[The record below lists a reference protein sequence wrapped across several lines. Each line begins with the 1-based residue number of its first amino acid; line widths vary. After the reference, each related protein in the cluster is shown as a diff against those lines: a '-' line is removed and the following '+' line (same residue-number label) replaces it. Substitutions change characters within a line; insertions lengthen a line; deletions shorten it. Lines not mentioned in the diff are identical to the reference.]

1 MKISKQRKALVISF
15 LLILVSLITFTATTF
30 AWFSDS
36 VSSNNN
42 IITVGN
48 LDAEMYW
55 ADDLS
60 DTWHNI
66 EDEKYNTVFKH
77 NNYEPGYTTVKYLK
91 IVNTG
96 ALAFKYDLS
105 LLATGTV
112 GKLAEVVDLYYL
124 SNVSSKVSL
133 ETMNKTGVVKDVLGK
148 SLNNA
153 DALLPKGKSNGID
166 NSHEVV
172 VAIALHMQEDA
183 GNIYKGESLGTFT
196 IQLTATQ
203 YSFEEDSFGSNYDK
217 EASFPVNVSTS
228 VSTSNGLVTEEATM
242 GTDLASAVIPAGVSV
257 NEGTNTLT
265 LSVTEMSQTQ
275 SNVVVSSDEK
285 ATSLDVHVSGIS
297 KDNTKPVLVTI
308 NTVSQKYLNK
318 GNISLYHVENGVTVT
333 MTQVNSLAELDAH
346 NEFYYDSKTGTFT
359 VALASFSEIRMVEK
373 TINAWQ
379 GDADFSWYL
388 EPNVKVLDT
397 DPDYVIYNADQLWA
411 LSQLVG
417 GMSVENDYECVTFA
431 GKTIKLIADIN
442 LGDDEANNNED
453 IVFYPIGYYND
464 VKSYNRDGQ
473 NLKVT
478 NSSVTTFAGTFD
490 GAGHTVANFY
500 QNTWEMYG
508 DYRDG
513 YGASANYYK
522 DAMGLFGYVNG
533 GTVKNLTVKNFSS
546 DGEFTPTG
554 VVAAFAAKA
563 TFDNISIKNCN
574 PRVYN
579 TGNGG
584 IIGIAGNSTDNNDDK
599 NLAPTKADDTFIKL
613 SNITVDNS
621 NKISALWGS
630 WDVACGGLVG
640 MYRGAG
646 GIFFDDCHV
655 SAQIDVNN
663 DVCANYQY
671 YAYRYAGM
679 IIGSVRK
686 NETINGVVYPRMA
699 GIFAD
704 SCTVHYSTWNDYY
717 YCELEANSLASY
729 SEDYQFSRL
738 EKIESLADIQDE
750 NGNWIR
756 TGNFIIVA
764 ENKCYHI
771 VNDNGTL
778 KEHEHTAEEN
788 NQRVYLPFGQ
798 LITGYSW
805 GVTSKDIGEVSGV
818 TEMDPILVG
827 SIDKFDV
834 LEIVNTKYKAGTT
847 IKLSDLFKASEKSLE
862 DSMYNIR
869 ENNIEVGIT
878 YYTYVD
884 SVKYTQ
890 NVDVTVVKLYEEDG
904 ETLAPWT
911 TWYFELPTDAYGEVT
926 VTIQDYVYCNQ
937 TTVELHVH
945 EYSDTYQKDSDGHWK
960 VCTTCGEA
968 TAKVEHKYNSRV
980 VKESTCTSTGW
991 ERFTCQDC
999 GHFYDEVINKK
1010 PHNYNYEYVDNV
1022 HYNVC
1027 TSCAEEVNHS
1037 AHTYTGTST
1046 TCSVCSYTYS
1056 KEITVDTNKLYFIP
1070 NDNWKQANARFAA
1083 YFFNDSTGKNTW
1095 VSLTATG
1102 VADLYEVTIPDGYYK
1117 VIFCRMNP
1125 NTTANNWTKDTVFWN
1140 QTSNLDIPTNDNN
1153 CYTVKDGTWDNGGG
1167 TWSEHKYQIKAEFY
1181 SYPPNYSADKI
1192 YLKPTSIWNNSNARF
1207 AAYFFNSN
1215 TDNIWVD
1222 MTDVNNDGIF
1232 ECVIPSGYSKLIF
1245 CRMNGS
1251 TTANNWNNKWNQTED
1266 LYLYNDQKQNIMYTI
1281 TNIGSNG
1288 ANSSGNWSND
1298 ETSGTQIL
1306 SFGSYYFQECS
1317 TKETVELTLYFD
1329 PNTSYSFKIHNMLT
1343 NGWYG
1348 NNGLINDNASDLI
1361 LGTGTPNCK
1370 FVPTGGYYKFTFNIV
1385 TNKLTI
1391 TYLGTSLN

>member
-297 KDNTKPVLVTI
+297 TDNTKPVLVTI

-388 EPNVKVLDT
+388 EPNVKVSDT

-417 GMSVENDYECVTFA
+417 GMSSKNNYECVTFA

-442 LGDDEANNNED
+442 LGDDEINNNED

-464 VKSYNRDGQ
+464 VKSYNRDDQ

-478 NSSVTTFAGTFD
+478 ESSVTTFAGTFD
-490 GAGHTVANFY
+490 GAGHTIANFY

-554 VVAAFAAKA
+554 VVAAYARDAHFE
-563 TFDNISIKNCN
+563 NISIKNCN

-584 IIGIAGNSTDNNDDK
+584 IIGIAGSTDGDGTT
-599 NLAPTKADDTFIKL
+599 APTVKENAMLTL

-640 MYRGAG
+640 MYRGKG
-646 GIFFDDCHV
+646 GIYFNDCHV
-655 SAQIDVNN
+655 SAVIDVNN

-679 IIGSVRK
+679 IIGSVRE
-686 NETINGVVYPRMA
+686 NETIDGKVYPKMA
-699 GIFAD
+699 GIFAND
-704 SCTVHYSTWNDYY
+704 CTVHYSSWNNYF
-717 YCELEANSLASY
+717 YCELVSNSIASY
-729 SEDYQFSRL
+729 THDYQMSRL
-738 EKIESLADIQDE
+738 TEITAEKAAQYDA
-750 NGNWIR
+750 GNYDKA
-756 TGNFIIVA
+756 GNFIYVVYETDEKGVVKVDTNGNEIV
-764 ENKCYHI
+764 ESSVCYHI
-771 VNDNGTL
+771 VNKDGVLTRHTHEDSGYETVNG
-778 KEHEHTAEEN
+778 KEVLVEDK
-788 NQRVYLPFGQ
+788 QCLYLPFGQ

-805 GVTSKDIGEVSGV
+805 GVTSKGIGQVSGV
-818 TEMDPILVG
+818 SIMDETLKG
-827 SIDKFDV
+827 SITKFTAINDFAS
-834 LEIVNTKYKAGTT
+834 YDAGKT
-847 IKLSDLFKASEKSLE
+847 ITLKDLFASNVDGESTHR
-862 DSMYNIR
+862 IR
-869 ENNIEVGIT
+869 QNNIQVGIS
-878 YYTYVD
+878 YYTNNNGVLIA
-884 SVKYTQ
+884 Q
-890 NVDVTVVKLYEEDG
+890 NVDVVLDRS
-904 ETLAPWT
+904 AASWT
-911 TWYFELPTDAYGEVT
+911 DWTFVLPTNASGEVT
-926 VTIQDYVYCNQ
+926 VTIQDYVYCEQ

-945 EYSDTYQKDSDGHWK
+945 QYSGKYVSVNGGHSLVCDTCEHVNFEVKDHTWDQGK
-960 VCTTCGEA
+960 VTVEATCTTEGSKKFTCTTCGA
-968 TAKVEHKYNSRV
+968 TTNRLTDKVAHQYTVYDHVANVHWLECKVCGTEKANSV
-980 VKESTCTSTGW
+980 EQHSFNDSAYSDGYKTHTCL
-991 ERFTCQDC
+991 C
-999 GHFYDEVINKK
+999 GYSYDEKYAIYFT
-1010 PHNYNYEYVDNV
+1010 P
-1022 HYNVC
+1022 
-1027 TSCAEEVNHS
+1027 TS
-1037 AHTYTGTST
+1037 G
-1046 TCSVCSYTYS
+1046 
-1056 KEITVDTNKLYFIP
+1056 
-1070 NDNWKQANARFAA
+1070 WKSDNARFAV
-1083 YFFNDSTGKNTW
+1083 YTWNSTGNTW
-1095 VSLTATG
+1095 INLTDEDGDGT
-1102 VADLYEVTIPDGYYK
+1102 YEAPFNFDIYSE

-1125 NTTANNWTKDTVFWN
+1125 NA
-1140 QTSNLDIPTNDNN
+1140 S
-1153 CYTVKDGTWDNGGG
+1153 
-1167 TWSEHKYQIKAEFY
+1167 
-1181 SYPPNYSADKI
+1181 
-1192 YLKPTSIWNNSNARF
+1192 
-1207 AAYFFNSN
+1207 
-1215 TDNIWVD
+1215 
-1222 MTDVNNDGIF
+1222 
-1232 ECVIPSGYSKLIF
+1232 
-1245 CRMNGS
+1245 
-1251 TTANNWNNKWNQTED
+1251 ANNWNNKWNQTG
-1266 LYLYNDQKQNIMYTI
+1266 NIKVTLDKNKYEL
-1281 TNIGSNG
+1281 S
-1288 ANSSGNWSND
+1288 SND
-1298 ETSGTQIL
+1298 EWNQPSGNA
-1306 SFGSYYFQECS
+1306 
-1317 TKETVELTLYFD
+1317 TKFVGT
-1329 PNTSYSFKIHNMLT
+1329 NTSLGIDDPTGKLSNWNQSICFDENGEVILRLDAAATYEFKVILY
-1343 NGWYG
+1343 GEFYG
-1348 NNGLINDNASDLI
+1348 NNGEMPDTTNKNGASNPWLFE
-1361 LGTGTPNCK
+1361 TSKNNCK
-1370 FVPTGGYYKFTFNIV
+1370 LKATGGYYKFSFNSSTKQLEVI
-1385 TNKLTI
+1385 
-1391 TYLGTSLN
+1391 YLGKSLN